1 MGSADVFLE
10 GFTVFQLLIIFVFGG
25 GFIALLGVLWR
36 ISKRDSVI
44 DSTIQILEQLAIK
57 VNKLELK
64 IDNDDDDIS
73 NNFKS
78 SQERIVD
85 IEKELIEIKTNQK
98 NLLYS
103 IDSQNYQI
111 LDLID
116 RLEKNHESFIQT
128 QIKVNDKLEL
138 AINAIK
144 DSLVNLSKN

>member
-1 MGSADVFLE
+1 MEAENFSVI
-10 GFTVFQLLIIFVFGG
+10 QLILLFFFGG
-25 GFIALLGVLWR
+25 GFVGVIGLLWKISRRDFAIDVVKTAL
-36 ISKRDSVI
+36 
-44 DSTIQILEQLAIK
+44 QLLATK
-57 VNKLELK
+57 VEKIELK
-64 IDNDDDDIS
+64 NEAEDSEIS
-73 NNFKS
+73 ANFKN

-116 RLEKNHESFIQT
+116 RLEKNQEGFIESQA
-128 QIKVNDKLEL
+128 KVNDKLEL

-144 DSLVNLSKN
+144 DSLINLSKH